1 MYAKKVNDD
10 GFASGLLG
18 FGFDKAPSP
27 RSPCTPP
34 LLSRPPRCNLPPSP
48 PTRQALNFAATSTM
62 KYKVYLTCDGTTLTT
77 GIMDLA
83 VFDCGRS
90 EL

>member
-1 MYAKKVNDD
+1 
-10 GFASGLLG
+10 
-18 FGFDKAPSP
+18 
-27 RSPCTPP
+27 
-34 LLSRPPRCNLPPSP
+34 
-48 PTRQALNFAATSTM
+48 M